1 MRALIAF
8 LTCLSFFASCTKAAP
23 PPHAE
28 NKLASYISQID
39 RRIAEIENE
48 RAAEGRKYNRQPR
61 DFALEEA
68 TDAVF
73 LRRAFLDTIG
83 RIPTAE
89 EARAFLADAAPDKRA
104 KLIDHLLADP
114 AWRDQRFKQLAS
126 LFRVQDEVL
135 GVSQKPYIDWLRAAV
150 ENDMPFDELVR
161 AVLTASGSL
170 ETNPATGYLL
180 RDHGWTL
187 STVTDAAWTFL
198 GVDLVC
204 ANCHD
209 HPFADWTQSQVYRL
223 AACFGSTKITIGPLA
238 SDDTARTPKRTASPL
253 FPGAKK
259 VGRSRAPSSHEP
271 APPAS
276 ENELWPA
283 SGARQRALRDKKLD
297 ASAHLEITDVRG
309 GSLVIPSDYKYIDA
323 APDQVVA
330 PDVLPFKR
338 SRIAQTKEQLF
349 HTGRGD
355 GRSLRTAFADWI
367 TNDEHFAQTF
377 GLRAWLALFVEPH
390 PQTGIEPAQRA
401 IDSTSAERSSLA
413 NMLSSSGCGAGPT
426 PERWKQTLPDND
438 LAMKEMGSLL
448 GSIAREVKFNVREMQ
463 RILMNTQAYQRAAI
477 TLPMGETVLFRPAPL
492 LRRLS
497 ADQVWDSLVALGGEA
512 ALNEGVA
519 EEMRY
524 TRDLPQSLPAA
535 HSLHILG
542 RGTREWAG
550 DDVPAVSFSLT
561 RWMMNGQ
568 PVERAANGSAA
579 TMKKLDELFFGILS
593 RPPSPAERAAAEKH
607 LAAAPD
613 DLPSIAW
620 ALLNTGEFLFVQ

>member
-1 MRALIAF
+1 MRALIAS
-8 LTCLSFFASCTKAAP
+8 LTCLSLVASCTKAAP
-23 PPHAE
+23 PPPIE
-28 NKLASYISQID
+28 SKLASYVARID
-39 RRIAEIENE
+39 RQITEIENG
-48 RAAEGRKYNRQPR
+48 RTAEGRKYNRQQP
-61 DFALEEA
+61 DLVLEDSS
-68 TDAVF
+68 DAVF
-73 LRRAFLDTIG
+73 LRRAFLDTVG

-89 EARAFLADAAPDKRA
+89 EARAFLAEARPDKRS
-104 KLIDHLLADP
+104 KLIDRLLADS
-114 AWRDQRFKQLAS
+114 AWKDQRFKQLVS
-126 LFRVQDEVL
+126 LFRMQDEVL
-135 GVSQKPYIDWLRAAV
+135 GISQKPYIDWLRAAV
-150 ENDMPFDELVR
+150 DNDMPFDELVR

-223 AACFGSTKITIGPLA
+223 SACFGSTKITIGPLA
-238 SDDTARTPKRTASPL
+238 SDDTTRTPKRTASPL
-253 FPGAKK
+253 YPGAKK

-283 SGARQRALRDKKLD
+283 SGASQRALREKKLE

-323 APDQVVA
+323 APGQVVA

-338 SRIAQTKEQLF
+338 SRIAQTREQF
-349 HTGRGD
+349 FRTSQGD
-355 GRSLRTAFADWI
+355 GRGLRAAFADWM
-367 TNDEHFAQTF
+367 TNEEHFAQTF

-401 IDSTSAERSSLA
+401 IDSASAERSSLA
-413 NMLSSSGCGAGPT
+413 NMLSNSGCGAGPT

-438 LAMKEMGSLL
+438 PDMKEMGLLL
-448 GSIAREVKFNVREMQ
+448 GSIAREVKFNAREMQ

-492 LRRLS
+492 LRLLS

-524 TRDLPQSLPAA
+524 TRDLPLSLPDG
-535 HSLHILG
+535 HSLHLLG
-542 RGTREWAG
+542 RGPREWAG
-550 DDVPAVSFSLT
+550 DDVPAISFGLT

-579 TMKKLDELFFGILS
+579 AMKKLDELFFGILS

-607 LAAAPD
+607 LAASPA
-613 DLPSIAW
+613 DLPSVAW
-620 ALLNTGEFLFVQ
+620 ALLNTGEFMFVQ